1 MHGGDAP
8 VIKAASSVCLAVM
21 INCDVKKCAM
31 LRTYKGIDYILH
43 VFSYSQNDKGSWS
56 LETLQQR

>member
-1 MHGGDAP
+1 MPDMYVHINVKIMQVKAGARVVLHGGEAP

-31 LRTYKGIDYILH
+31 LCTYKGID
-43 VFSYSQNDKGSWS
+43 
-56 LETLQQR
+56 